1 MHRAYTR
8 RRLARSA
15 AAAGTALLGPY
26 SYARGAMA
34 NARRQA
40 GGAGGDGGRQTVR
53 ICQQSKPAWQSGELR
68 LQEHACRS
76 ALALTVALWPKG
88 NIIQPS
94 ERAPN
99 TEK

>member
-1 MHRAYTR
+1 
-8 RRLARSA
+8 
-15 AAAGTALLGPY
+15 
-26 SYARGAMA
+26 MA

-53 ICQQSKPAWQSGELR
+53 IFQWQSGELR

-99 TEK
+99 TIK